1 MASPDD
7 PEGVK
12 LFGTGG
18 QLLSE
23 LKRLLG
29 NLDRLRN
36 LQLTDLMLDR
46 YEAKHLLDEVL
57 LGFATRLID

>member
-57 LGFATRLID
+57 LGFATRLIN